1 MVLHSRITLA
11 REALG
16 VQSVEDWAAIRPEEI
31 LAVDGCGLATLDE
44 IRYWLAGRG
53 LTLQGDLTPEYWHSL
68 AKRVR
73 IGAQLGDEE
82 QATVVPFTVLVDSAE
97 QLPWTFA
104 GLKTWRRGQDVPLI
118 VPTRRK
124 KLGESYGDYS
134 IDGLEQV
141 ASIERKSC
149 EDAQSTILGWYD
161 GRRENFTET
170 LETLAGLRYAA
181 VVVEA
186 TLGHVI
192 ATVPARGRKSAAE
205 NAKISHRQVLA
216 WLQDYRV
223 PWLFCDSR
231 RMAEASAFRILERA
245 WRNETKQKKRR
256 SKTRDQTEIL

>member
-11 REALG
+11 RDALG
-16 VQSVEDWAAIRPEEI
+16 VQSVEDWATIRPEEI

-73 IGAQLGDEE
+73 IGTSLGDEE

-104 GLKTWRRGQDVPLI
+104 GLKTWRKGGDVPLI
-118 VPTRRK
+118 VPTRRE
-124 KLGESYGDYS
+124 KLGESRGDYTV
-134 IDGLEQV
+134 DGLQQI
-141 ASIERKSC
+141 AAIERKSA
-149 EDAQSTILGWYD
+149 EDAQSTILGWGD
-161 GRRENFTET
+161 RRENFVET

-181 VVVEA
+181 VVVES
-186 TLGHVI
+186 TLGRVI
-192 ATVPARGRKSAAE
+192 STAPARGRKSAAE
-205 NAKISHRQVLA
+205 NAKILHRQVLA

-245 WRNETKQKKRR
+245 WRTETKQKKRQAR
-256 SKTRDQTEIL
+256 TRDQTEIL